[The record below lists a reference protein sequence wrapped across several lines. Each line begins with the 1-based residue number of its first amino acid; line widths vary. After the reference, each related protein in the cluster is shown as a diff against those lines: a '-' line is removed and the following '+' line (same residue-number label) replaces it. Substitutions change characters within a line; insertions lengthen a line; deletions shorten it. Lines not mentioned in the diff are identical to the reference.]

1 MRIRWLGHAAFQ
13 VESEDGVLYID
24 PWLENPMSPVR
35 PSDVDRADVIVVTHD
50 HHDHLGNAVEIAK
63 RTGAVVVAV
72 PELASYLSGMGVE
85 THAPNMGAKTVVRGF
100 GVTLVQAFHT
110 CSRGFPTGVIVETEG
125 KSLYHMGDTAIFG
138 GLTLIAELYKPEIVM
153 VPIGGFYTMG
163 PMEAAKA
170 VEILK
175 PRVAIPMHYGTFP
188 VLVKTPDS
196 FVRLVQERAPEV
208 RVLTLKPGG
217 VYEE

>member
-1 MRIRWLGHAAFQ
+1 LRIRWLGHAAFQ
-13 VESEDGVLYID
+13 IETKEGVLYID
-24 PWLENPMSPVR
+24 PWLENPMSPVK
-35 PSDVDRADVIVVTHD
+35 PSEVDRADVIVVTHD
-50 HHDHLGNAVEIAK
+50 HHDHLGNTVEIAR

-72 PELASYLSGMGVE
+72 PELASYLSGMGVK
-85 THAPNMGAKTVVRGF
+85 THAPNMGSKTFVEGF

-110 CSRGFPTGVIVETEG
+110 CSRGFPTGAIIEAEG
-125 KSLYHMGDTAIFG
+125 KSVYHMGDTAIFG
-138 GLTLIAELYKPEIVM
+138 GLSLIAELYKPEIVM

-163 PMEAAKA
+163 PREAAKA

-188 VLVKTPDS
+188 VLVKTPDE
-196 FVRLVQERAPEV
+196 FVKLVQERTPEV